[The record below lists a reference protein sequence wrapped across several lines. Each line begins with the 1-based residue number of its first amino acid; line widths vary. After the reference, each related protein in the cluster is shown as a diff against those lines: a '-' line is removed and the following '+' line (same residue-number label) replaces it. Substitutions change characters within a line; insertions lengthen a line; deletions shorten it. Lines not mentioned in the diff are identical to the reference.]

1 MRWPR
6 NFSTSGL
13 EKLSIPCC
21 SSTPVQESNSIGTK
35 LERWIDMRNMFQGPK
50 PARSLKL
57 AIAAFLVL
65 PFLGSPVLAQRTKA
79 SVAGSIV
86 DATGATVPAAQ
97 VLLHN
102 LSTGAE
108 RTVETNELGYYVV
121 TALPAGPYS
130 LTVKKAGF
138 QTQTVSELVLAVD
151 QNASINLT
159 LTVGAITGPSVSP
172 PTRPP

>member
-1 MRWPR
+1 
-6 NFSTSGL
+6 
-13 EKLSIPCC
+13 
-21 SSTPVQESNSIGTK
+21 
-35 LERWIDMRNMFQGPK
+35 MRNMLQGPK
-50 PARSLKL
+50 LARSLKP
-57 AIAAFLVL
+57 AVAAFLMFPL
-65 PFLGSPVLAQRTKA
+65 LGGLALAQRTTA

-86 DATGATVPAAQ
+86 DATGATVPAAE
-97 VLLHN
+97 VLLRN

-121 TALPAGPYS
+121 TALPAGPYG

-159 LTVGAITGPSVSP
+159 LTVGAITEA
-172 PTRPP
+172 